1 MSVDLKAIS
10 KKNLARDLGLIALG
24 SLVFAVGLNC
34 FMEPNGLA
42 PGGISGLAITLRAA
56 VLAAGGPNLPVGMQ
70 TLVINALLMIVAARV
85 GGASYVLRSLAG
97 IVLSSV
103 LIDATAPVL
112 PVLAADDLLLASLW
126 GGVVCGVGVGLVVRS
141 WGWASCFALEATRAA
156 PTSSARSSPA
166 TRPSPWARG

>member
-70 TLVINALLMIVAARV
+70 TLVMNALLMIVAARV

-112 PVLAADDLLLASLW
+112 PVLAADDLLPP
-126 GGVVCGVGVGLVVRS
+126 CGAVWCAA